1 MKIVLASSEAVPWSK
16 TGGLADVSAALPK
29 ALAALGHDVTL
40 ILPHYSAVSAAR
52 EATPPADCAGP
63 EIDVQV
69 GDTRLTARLLILPAE
84 SPANPTVI
92 LVDQPELF
100 DRQGMYVDPAT
111 GKDYPDNCRRF
122 VFFSRAVMETCL
134 KLQLDPDVLHVN
146 DWQTGLIPALLQ
158 AEYRWKP
165 GFSNTASVITLHNL
179 AFHGS
184 FWHFDMPLTGLDWH
198 YFNYRQME
206 AWGNLNLLKT
216 GIVFSDHI
224 TTVSPTYAAEIQT
237 AEFGCGLHPVLVEHS
252 SRLTGILN
260 GIDPEVWNPET
271 DPALAQNYSVETV
284 HQGKPACRRQLQQK
298 LGLNQTA
305 EVPLFS
311 MISRLT
317 DQKGVDLL
325 CECLDEALKLDM
337 QLAVLGTGDR
347 ELEAALVAATRQY
360 SGRVAVVIGYDEE
373 LAHQIEAGADI
384 FLMPSRFEP
393 CGLNQMYSQR
403 YGTVPIVRSVGGL
416 ADSVVDAS
424 PNALE
429 DGTATGLVF
438 SDYSSE
444 ALLSQIRRAVRLY
457 HDRERWHQLMDA
469 GMRKDFSWTRS
480 AREYQT
486 VYEKALAAR

>member
-52 EATPPADCAGP
+52 GATPPADCAGP

-84 SPANPTVI
+84 SPAHPTVI

-100 DRQGMYVDPAT
+100 DRQGMYVDPET

-486 VYEKALAAR
+486 VYEKAIAAR